1 MPRAETKEAG
11 GTPAVRSP
19 AGEEG
24 WGGCVLLGR
33 APWGY
38 AADSMAGA
46 DQLRRR
52 RARRGMAERERRVR
66 EAGSGMGEDEVK
78 SSKVKG

>member
-1 MPRAETKEAG
+1 MLR
-11 GTPAVRSP
+11 
-19 AGEEG
+19 
-24 WGGCVLLGR
+24 R

-38 AADSMAGA
+38 AADSMVGA

-52 RARRGMAERERRVR
+52 RARRGMAKRERRVR